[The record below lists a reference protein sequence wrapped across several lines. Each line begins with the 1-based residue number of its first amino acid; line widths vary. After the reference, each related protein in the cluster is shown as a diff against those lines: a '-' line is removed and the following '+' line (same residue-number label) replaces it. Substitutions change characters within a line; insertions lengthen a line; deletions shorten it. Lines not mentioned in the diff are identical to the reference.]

1 MKDSLNSV
9 DTKVSDYV
17 RDQLWMRVC
26 GLVERQAI
34 AQVREHVRMQVYW
47 QVYDQVNVRVDEQL
61 MALLS
66 LYILPDEFNNSLT
79 LR

>member
-17 RDQLWMRVC
+17 RDQLWMKVC
-26 GLVERQAI
+26 GQVKRQVI
-34 AQVREHVRMQVYW
+34 DQVREQVRMQVYW

-66 LYILPDEFNNSLT
+66 LYTLPDEFNNSLT